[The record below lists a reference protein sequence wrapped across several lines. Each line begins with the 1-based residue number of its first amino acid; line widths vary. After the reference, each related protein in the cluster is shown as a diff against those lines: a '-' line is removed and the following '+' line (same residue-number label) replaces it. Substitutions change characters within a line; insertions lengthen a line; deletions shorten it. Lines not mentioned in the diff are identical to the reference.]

1 MFGEDLIKPM
11 LPMEEY
17 FGKFELVY
25 SFYGAMPTGVSVSE
39 TGRIFICFPKWGDDV
54 KFTVAEIVEGRVQP
68 YPNLETNL
76 TDPLNINMTFISV
89 QSVIADGR
97 GTLWVLDT
105 AAPNFSEPIKGGAK
119 LVAVDLKTNSIR
131 NVYTFAED
139 VVLPTTYLNDVR
151 FDFRVGK
158 AGYAYITDSSSN
170 GPGAIIVVNLENGN
184 AYRRLNGADSTSPD
198 PYFLPKVEGKIL
210 MNRNTDGS
218 TSPFR
223 LASDGIAISP
233 DGKVLFYCPL
243 TSRHLYS
250 ISTEA
255 LRDATIPDF
264 NLSYLVQYWGE
275 KGASDGMITDA
286 KGNVYAGDYEN
297 DSIRKIL
304 PNGIMETIAHD
315 PRILWPD
322 TFSIGPD
329 QYLYV
334 IVNQL
339 HRQARFHYGRDLR
352 QKPYSLLRI
361 KIDELPAPTF

>member
-1 MFGEDLIKPM
+1 MQVK
-11 LPMEEY
+11 LPSEHY
-17 FGKFELVY
+17 FGKFEGVFL
-25 SFYGAMPTGVSVSE
+25 FYGAMPTGVTVSE

-54 KFTVAEIVEGRVQP
+54 KFTVAEIVRDTLQP
-68 YPNLETNL
+68 YPSLEANLISQS
-76 TDPLNINMTFISV
+76 NIATSFISV
-89 QSVIADGR
+89 QSVVADGK

-105 AAPNFSEPIKGGAK
+105 GAPNFSEPIKGGAK
-119 LVAVDLKTNSIR
+119 LVAVDLNSNTIKR
-131 NVYTFAED
+131 VYTFTDD

-158 AGYAYITDSSSN
+158 AGYAYITDSSSR
-170 GPGAIIVVNLENGN
+170 GPGAIIVVDLETGY
-184 AYRRLNGADSTSPD
+184 AWRRLTGANSTSPD
-198 PYFLPKVEGKIL
+198 LYFLPKVEGKIL
-210 MNRNTDGS
+210 MNRNQDGS

-233 DGKVLFYCPL
+233 DGKMLYFCPL
-243 TSRHLYS
+243 SSRHLYG
-250 ISTEA
+250 ISTEV
-255 LRDATIPDF
+255 LRDRTIPDM
-264 NLSYLVQYWGE
+264 NLQVHVKYWGE

-297 DSIRKIL
+297 NSIRKIL

-329 QYLYV
+329 QYLYF

-339 HRQARFHYGRDLR
+339 HRQSRFHYGNDLR
-352 QKPYSLLRI
+352 QKPYSLLRM
-361 KIDELPAPTF
+361 KIAEPPAPTF

>member
-1 MFGEDLIKPM
+1 MNSM
-11 LPMEEY
+11 LPMEKY
-17 FGKFELVY
+17 FGKLELVHA
-25 SFYGAMPTGVSVSE
+25 FYGAMPTGVTVSE

-54 KFTVAEIVEGRVQP
+54 KFTVAEIVNGKLTP
-68 YPNLETNL
+68 YPSLETNL
-76 TDPLNINMTFISV
+76 VSSNDLTRSFISV
-89 QSVIADGR
+89 QSVVADGR

-105 AAPNFSEPIKGGAK
+105 AAPNFSEPIIGGAK
-119 LVAVDLKTNSIR
+119 LVAVDLDTNKIR
-131 NVYTFAED
+131 KVYTFSEE

-158 AGYAYITDSSSN
+158 AGYAYITDSSSR
-170 GPGAIIVVNLENGN
+170 GPGAIIVVDLENGN
-184 AYRRLNGADSTSPD
+184 AFRRLNGANSTSPD
-198 PYFLPKVEGKIL
+198 PYFIPKVEGRIL
-210 MNRNTDGS
+210 MNRNKDGS

-233 DGKVLFYCPL
+233 DGKVLFFCPL
-243 TSRHLYS
+243 TSRHLFS
-250 ISTEA
+250 ISTEF
-255 LRDATIPDF
+255 LRDRTIPDKD
-264 NLSYLVQYWGE
+264 LTYRVEYWGE

-297 DSIRKIL
+297 NSIRKIL
-304 PNGIMETIAHD
+304 PNGTMETIAHD

-339 HRQARFHYGRDLR
+339 HRQARFHYGKDLR
-352 QKPYSLLRI
+352 EKPYSLLRM
-361 KIDELPAPTF
+361 KIGELPAPSF

>member
-1 MFGEDLIKPM
+1 MTM
-11 LPMEEY
+11 LPMEKY
-17 FGKFELVY
+17 FGKFELVHE
-25 SFYGAMPTGVSVSE
+25 FYGAMPTGVSVSE

-54 KFTVAEIVEGRVQP
+54 KFTVAEIVGDTLQP

-76 TDPLNINMTFISV
+76 SNQGNITKSFISV
-89 QSVIADGR
+89 QSVVADGR

-105 AAPNFSEPIKGGAK
+105 AAPNFSVPIKGGAK
-119 LVAVDLKTNSIR
+119 LVAVDLKTNTIR
-131 NVYTFAED
+131 KVYTFTED

-158 AGYAYITDSSSN
+158 AGYAYITDSSSK
-170 GPGAIIVVNLENGN
+170 GPGAIIVVDLENGN
-184 AYRRLNGADSTSPD
+184 AFRRLNGANSTSPD
-198 PYFLPKVEGKIL
+198 PYFLPKVEGEIL
-210 MNRNTDGS
+210 MNRNEDGS

-233 DGKVLFYCPL
+233 DGKILFYCPL
-243 TSRHLYS
+243 SSRHLYS

-255 LRDATIPDF
+255 LRDRTIPDRD
-264 NLSYLVQYWGE
+264 LLYQVEYWGE
-275 KGASDGMITDA
+275 KGASDGMITGE
-286 KGNVYAGDYEN
+286 KGTVYAGDYEN
-297 DSIRKIL
+297 NSIRKIL

-339 HRQARFHYGRDLR
+339 HRQARFHYGKDLR
-352 QKPYSLLRI
+352 QKPYSLLRM
-361 KIDELPAPTF
+361 KIDEFPAPTFS

>member
-1 MFGEDLIKPM
+1 MKPM
-11 LPMEEY
+11 LPIEKY
-17 FGKFELVY
+17 FGKLELVHT
-25 SFYGAMPTGVSVSE
+25 FYGAMPTGVSVSE

-54 KFTVAEIVEGRVQP
+54 TFTVAEIVEDKLQP
-68 YPNLETNL
+68 YPNLQTNL
-76 TDPLNINMTFISV
+76 VNPGNIRMTFISV
-89 QSVIADGR
+89 QSVVADGR

-119 LVAVDLKTNSIR
+119 LVAVDLKTDTIR
-131 NVYTFAED
+131 RVYTFTED

-158 AGYAYITDSSSN
+158 AGYAYITDSSST
-170 GPGAIIVVNLENGN
+170 GPGAIIVVDLENGN
-184 AYRRLNGADSTSPD
+184 AFRRLNGAHSTSPD
-198 PYFLPKVEGKIL
+198 PYFLPKVEGKIV
-210 MNRNTDGS
+210 MNRNKDGS

-233 DGKVLFYCPL
+233 DGKVLFFCPL
-243 TSRHLYS
+243 TSRHLFS
-250 ISTEA
+250 IPTEA
-255 LRDATIPDF
+255 LRDRKITDAD
-264 NLSYLVQYWGE
+264 LRYQVKYWGE

-286 KGNVYAGDYEN
+286 KGTIYAGDYEN
-297 DSIRKIL
+297 NSIRRIL
-304 PNGIMETIAHD
+304 PNGTLETIAHD

-339 HRQARFHYGRDLR
+339 HRQARFHYGKDLR
-352 QKPYSLLRI
+352 QKPYSLIRM
-361 KIDELPAPTF
+361 KIGEFPAPTI

>member
-1 MFGEDLIKPM
+1 MKPM
-11 LPMEEY
+11 LPMEKF
-17 FGKFELVY
+17 FGKLELVY
-25 SFYGAMPTGVSVSE
+25 EFYGAMPTGVSVSE

-54 KFTVAEIVEGRVQP
+54 KFTVAEIVGDTLEP
-68 YPNLETNL
+68 YPSLKTNL
-76 TDPLNINMTFISV
+76 GSQGNITMSFISV
-89 QSVIADGR
+89 QSVFADGR

-119 LVAVDLKTNSIR
+119 LVAVDLKTNTIR
-131 NVYTFAED
+131 RVYTFTED

-158 AGYAYITDSSSN
+158 AGYAYITDSSSK
-170 GPGAIIVVNLENGN
+170 GPGAIIVVDLESGN
-184 AYRRLNGADSTSPD
+184 AFRRLNGANSTSPD
-198 PYFLPKVEGKIL
+198 PYFLPKVEGEIL
-210 MNRNTDGS
+210 MNRNKDGS

-243 TSRHLYS
+243 SSRHLYS

-255 LRDATIPDF
+255 LRDRTIPDTD
-264 NLSYLVQYWGE
+264 LRYQVEYWGE
-275 KGASDGMITDA
+275 KGASDGMISGA
-286 KGNVYAGDYEN
+286 KGNLYAGDYEN
-297 DSIRKIL
+297 NSIRKIL
-304 PNGIMETIAHD
+304 PNGIMETLAHD

-339 HRQARFHYGRDLR
+339 HRQARFHYGKDLR

-361 KIDELPAPTF
+361 KIDEFPASTFS

>member
-1 MFGEDLIKPM
+1 M
-11 LPMEEY
+11 LPTEEY
-17 FGKFELVY
+17 FGKLELVY
-25 SFYGAMPTGVSVSE
+25 SFFGAMPTGVSVSE
-39 TGRIFICFPKWGDDV
+39 TGRIFVCFPRWGDDV
-54 KFTVAEIVEGRVQP
+54 KFTVAEIVGGQLKP

-76 TDPLNINMTFISV
+76 MNPSNITMSFISV

-119 LVAVDLKTNSIR
+119 LVAVDLKTNTIR
-131 NVYTFAED
+131 KVYTFAEN

-151 FDFRVGK
+151 FDFRVGQS
-158 AGYAYITDSSSN
+158 GYAYITDSSSR

-184 AYRRLNGADSTSPD
+184 AFRRLHGANSTSPD
-198 PYFLPKVEGKIL
+198 PFFLPKVEGKIL
-210 MNRNTDGS
+210 LNRIPYGT

-233 DGKVLFYCPL
+233 DGRILFFCPL
-243 TSRHLYS
+243 SSRHLYS

-255 LRDATIPDF
+255 LRDIRIPDS
-264 NLSYLVQYWGE
+264 NLHDYVRYWGE

-286 KGNVYAGDYEN
+286 KGNVYAGDYEHN
-297 DSIRKIL
+297 SIRKIL
-304 PNGIMETIAHD
+304 PNGIMATIAHD

-329 QYLYV
+329 QYLYF

-339 HRQARFHYGRDLR
+339 HRQARFHYGKDLR

-361 KIDELPAPTF
+361 KIDEFPAPTF